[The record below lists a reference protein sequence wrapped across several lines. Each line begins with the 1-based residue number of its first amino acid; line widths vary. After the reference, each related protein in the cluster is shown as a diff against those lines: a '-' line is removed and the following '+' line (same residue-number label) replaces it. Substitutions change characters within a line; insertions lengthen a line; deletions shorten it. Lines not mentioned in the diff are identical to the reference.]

1 MSQEKEFQASL
12 KGHFLIAMPSLAD
25 PNFSQTVTCICEHT
39 AEGAVGLV
47 INRIHPE
54 LTMEAVLKEL
64 KLESVPEVDS
74 LPVHLGGPVHTSQ
87 IFVVHGPP
95 FGWEACRPV
104 SPFLALS
111 NSKDLLERLAKGQG
125 PESFIITLGCAAWG
139 PGQLESEIM
148 ANAWLTCPASE
159 TVLFQTPVDERWEK
173 AASLMGIDLKLLTG
187 AAGHA

>member
-1 MSQEKEFQASL
+1 MSQEKEFQVSL

-47 INRIHPE
+47 INRVHPE
-54 LTMEAVLKEL
+54 LTMEPVLKEL
-64 KLESVPEVDS
+64 NLESVPEVES
-74 LPVHLGGPVHTSQ
+74 LPLHLGGPVHPSQ

-104 SPFLALS
+104 TPSLALS
-111 NSKDLLERLAKGQG
+111 NSKDLLESLAKGQG

-139 PGQLESEIM
+139 SGQLESEIM

-159 TVLFQTPVDERWEK
+159 TVLFETSVDKRWEK
-173 AASLMGIDLKLLTG
+173 AARLMGIDLKFLTE